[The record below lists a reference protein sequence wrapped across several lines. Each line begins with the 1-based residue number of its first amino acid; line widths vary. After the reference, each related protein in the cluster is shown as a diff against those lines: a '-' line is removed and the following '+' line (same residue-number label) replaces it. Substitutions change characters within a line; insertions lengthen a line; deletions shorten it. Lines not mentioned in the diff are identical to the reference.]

1 MNAWKVTLPSP
12 YQYPWV
18 NFNLAPT
25 SAIDSTPALVFGS
38 DNNCIIDSIFVCN
51 TTEQEIF
58 IDITILS
65 ERIID
70 EPVTTYFVKNYL
82 LQKSASAELV
92 KESVINLQAGDLMYA
107 KSDFSNNT
115 FDCMISYRQLLEE

>member
-1 MNAWKVTLPSP
+1 MPSP

-25 SAIDSTPALVFGS
+25 STIDSTPSLVFGS

-70 EPVTTYFVKNYL
+70 QPVTTYFVKNYL
-82 LQKSASAELV
+82 VPKSGSAELI
-92 KESVINLQAGDLMYA
+92 KESVLNLQAGDLMYA
-107 KSDFSNNT
+107 KSDFANNT